1 MGQGKKESMPATR
14 IRMGK
19 SNRMLSIICYV
30 VVGLFAAVCLFPFA
44 LMITS
49 SFMTEKEIV
58 SEGYKLIPKEWTAA
72 AYTYLLDN
80 PKKLLD
86 AYKTTIL
93 ITVVGTVLGLVIMSM
108 AGYVLN
114 RKDFKY
120 RGFFSFMIYFTTL
133 FSGGLVPT
141 YILYVRYLN
150 LKDNIWAMILP
161 GLVSAWSIFLMR
173 NFMKSIPD
181 ELYESA
187 TMDGAGPFTI
197 YLKIFMPLAIP
208 SLATVGLFLALG
220 YWNEWYNASLYIDTA
235 SKYPLQYY
243 LAEDDQPDEHRGA
256 DERRACDRCRY
267 GSHAVCEDGDCRAD
281 DRTDHTAL
289 SVRAEILCQRT
300 DGGQRKRIVEK
311 ITFTFAVKVDKIRR
325 KI

>member
-1 MGQGKKESMPATR
+1 MKKKQHEE
-14 IRMGK
+14 INKNIKMGK
-19 SNRMLSIICYV
+19 SNRALLIVCYLV
-30 VVGLFAAVCLFPFA
+30 VALFAIACLFPFA

-58 SEGYKLIPKEWTAA
+58 AEGYKLFPKLWSIS
-72 AYTYLLDN
+72 AYSYLLKN
-80 PKKLLD
+80 ATKLLN
-86 AYKTTIL
+86 AYQVTIA
-93 ITVVGTVLGLVIMSM
+93 ITVIGTMIGLFIMSM

-120 RGFFSFMIYFTTL
+120 RNFFSFFIYFTTL

-150 LKDNIWAMILP
+150 LKDNIWALILP

-187 TMDGAGPFTI
+187 TMDGAGPFKI
-197 YLKIFMPLAIP
+197 YLKVFMPLALP
-208 SLATVGLFLALG
+208 SLATIGLFLALG

-243 LAEDDQPDEHRGA
+243 LQKMINQTTIDSLTSLGHVIDSATVPTQSVKMATAVLTTGPIILLYPFVQKYFVSGLTV
-256 DERRACDRCRY
+256 
-267 GSHAVCEDGDCRAD
+267 GS
-281 DRTDHTAL
+281 
-289 SVRAEILCQRT
+289 
-300 DGGQRKRIVEK
+300 
-311 ITFTFAVKVDKIRR
+311 VKG
-325 KI
+325 

>member
-1 MGQGKKESMPATR
+1 MKNKQSVKTKST
-14 IRMGK
+14 IKMGK
-19 SNRMLSIICYV
+19 GDRRLMILSYICV
-30 VVGLFAAVCLFPFA
+30 AIFAIVCLFPFA

-58 SEGYKLIPKEWTAA
+58 AEGYKLFPKEWSTS
-72 AYTYLLDN
+72 AYRYLLN
-80 PKKLLD
+80 NSTKMLD
-86 AYKTTIL
+86 AYKITIF
-93 ITVVGTVLGLVIMSM
+93 ITAVGTLIGLFIMSM

-120 RGFFSFMIYFTTL
+120 RNFFSFFIYFTTL

-150 LKDNIWAMILP
+150 LKDNIWALILP

-187 TMDGAGPFTI
+187 TMDGAGPFKI
-197 YLKIFMPLAIP
+197 YLKVFMPLALP
-208 SLATVGLFLALG
+208 SLATIGLFLALG

-235 SKYPLQYY
+235 SKYPLQYFLQKMVNQTSIDSLTSLGHVIDAASVPTQSVKMATAV
-243 LAEDDQPDEHRGA
+243 LATGPIILLYPFVQKYFVSGLTV
-256 DERRACDRCRY
+256 
-267 GSHAVCEDGDCRAD
+267 GS
-281 DRTDHTAL
+281 
-289 SVRAEILCQRT
+289 
-300 DGGQRKRIVEK
+300 
-311 ITFTFAVKVDKIRR
+311 VKG
-325 KI
+325 

>member
-1 MGQGKKESMPATR
+1 MKNKQSEITKSSIK
-14 IRMGK
+14 MGK
-19 SNRMLSIICYV
+19 GDRRLMALSYLCV
-30 VVGLFAAVCLFPFA
+30 AVFAIVCLFPFV

-58 SEGYKLIPKEWTAA
+58 AEGYKLFPKVWSTS
-72 AYTYLLDN
+72 AYSYLLN
-80 PKKLLD
+80 NSTKMLD
-86 AYKTTIL
+86 AYKVTIF
-93 ITVVGTVLGLVIMSM
+93 ITVVGTLIGLFIMSM

-120 RGFFSFMIYFTTL
+120 RNFFSFFIYFTTL

-150 LKDNIWAMILP
+150 LKDNIWALILP

-187 TMDGAGPFTI
+187 TMDGAGPFKI
-197 YLKIFMPLAIP
+197 YLKVFMPLALP
-208 SLATVGLFLALG
+208 SLATIGLFLALG

-235 SKYPLQYY
+235 SKYPL
-243 LAEDDQPDEHRGA
+243 
-256 DERRACDRCRY
+256 
-267 GSHAVCEDGDCRAD
+267 
-281 DRTDHTAL
+281 
-289 SVRAEILCQRT
+289 
-300 DGGQRKRIVEK
+300 
-311 ITFTFAVKVDKIRR
+311 
-325 KI
+325 